1 MPRARLEVGRSAA
14 DTSLKQ
20 RVAAADDHTMQLSCG
35 KCWLNRC
42 ASHTMPPPPVLSR
55 VNLPCAVAA
64 VRTVR
69 TTGVGCPVRGGAGE
83 PKTELPAAT

>member
-42 ASHTMPPPPVLSR
+42 ASHTMPPPGSVKSQS
-55 VNLPCAVAA
+55 A
-64 VRTVR
+64 VRCCGR
-69 TTGVGCPVRGGAGE
+69 PHGSHNWRR
-83 PKTELPAAT
+83 LPREGRCR

>member
-42 ASHTMPPPPVLSR
+42 ASHTMPPPRFCQESICRALLRPSARFAQLAS
-55 VNLPCAVAA
+55 AA
-64 VRTVR
+64 
-69 TTGVGCPVRGGAGE
+69 P
-83 PKTELPAAT
+83 